1 MRQYTLP
8 QLNCNTAATLNPSQH
23 SVNPSLGLEPPLTRF
38 GRLSVAFSIF
48 VRFGRVGT
56 PLNFRQCESR
66 MLHPAFMCNDIFIL
80 FTLTNTK
87 MHTHTGTHARSHTQ
101 ILCADMLQN
110 GKHFLALREKFLS
123 THFVAIC
130 TNSKTKNRGR
140 RLRRRWETRLFLI
153 KTTLRQ
159 RKSLKKS

>member
-80 FTLTNTK
+80 FTLTNTQMHK
-87 MHTHTGTHARSHTQ
+87 HTHTQAHTLAATHRYCVQTCCKMANTFWPCEKSFCQ
-101 ILCADMLQN
+101 LILLQFAQTPKQKTEEDDYDDD
-110 GKHFLALREKFLS
+110 GKLDYF
-123 THFVAIC
+123 
-130 TNSKTKNRGR
+130 
-140 RLRRRWETRLFLI
+140 
-153 KTTLRQ
+153 
-159 RKSLKKS
+159 